1 MPYVIIRSGDK
12 YKLRNAETGR
22 VLKKQFRTR
31 DEAVASSKSY
41 MKNKAKGK
49 KDKKSKSGDK
59 KSGYSR

>member
-12 YKLRNAETGR
+12 YQLRNAETGR

-41 MKNKAKGK
+41 MKNKSKA
-49 KDKKSKSGDK
+49 KKSK
-59 KSGYSR
+59 Y